1 MTLGHL
7 WYCSWQPPTPK
18 SSMHTVMASIIHNT
32 APVTLNLLSCREAF
46 PAQCTRYPM
55 RRLVHT
61 HASSSP
67 SRSIPIKP
75 IISVPR
81 PPPPRPIYF
90 FLQVNLFRVLHRH
103 QPPEPPRPLPG
114 KYSRRK
120 LPQLVPHHL
129 VRNHHVVVHLT
140 VVHLEYQSHH
150 VGQDGRRARLRADW
164 RDFLAGEDFED
175 WETGACVRSEGAGG
189 PGGLGEGGV
198 TGRCAGLD
206 WGGVSLGG

>member
-1 MTLGHL
+1 MYKVSHA
-7 WYCSWQPPTPK
+7 P
-18 SSMHTVMASIIHNT
+18 SSTHTRLLLPVSLYTHQAHNIRAS
-32 APVTLNLLSCREAF
+32 
-46 PAQCTRYPM
+46 
-55 RRLVHT
+55 
-61 HASSSP
+61 
-67 SRSIPIKP
+67 
-75 IISVPR
+75 

-103 QPPEPPRPLPG
+103 QHPEPPRPLPG

-129 VRNHHVVVHLT
+129 VRNHHVVVHLA

-150 VGQDGRRARLRADW
+150 VGQDGRRTRLRADW

-189 PGGLGEGGV
+189 PGGLGEGGGYG
-198 TGRCAGLD
+198 TMCGPGLGRR
-206 WGGVSLGG
+206 